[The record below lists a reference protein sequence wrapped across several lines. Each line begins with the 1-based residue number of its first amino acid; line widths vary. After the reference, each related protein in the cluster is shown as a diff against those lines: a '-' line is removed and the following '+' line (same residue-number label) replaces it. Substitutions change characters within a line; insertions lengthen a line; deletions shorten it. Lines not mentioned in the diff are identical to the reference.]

1 MKVVMM
7 TDLEGVAGVVSFTE
21 HSYSDA
27 KYYESA
33 KKLLTAE
40 VNAAVD
46 GLLSAG
52 ATEVLV
58 NDGHGPG
65 GITFEDLHP
74 AAKLMHGR
82 PLAPALIRTA
92 VISQYNVA
100 VMVGQHAMAG
110 VVGGNLA
117 HTQSSRHVDYYK
129 LNGTPIGEIAQWALY
144 CGALGLPLIF
154 LSGDND
160 ACREAEG
167 LVPGIITVETKQSL
181 SRNYAISLSAQESR
195 RRIREGTAR
204 ALEIHQQ
211 NPIPPLVWEGPF
223 VLEKRFF
230 HTDTADTAASQP
242 GVERVDSQTV
252 RMVSHKI
259 LDIIYR

>member
-1 MKVVMM
+1 MKVIMM

-21 HSYSDA
+21 QSYGDA
-27 KYYESA
+27 KYNETA

-40 VNAAVD
+40 VNAAVE
-46 GLLSAG
+46 GLLSTG

-58 NDGHGPG
+58 NDDHGPG

-82 PLAPALIRTA
+82 PIAPAAVRKAITA
-92 VISQYNVA
+92 QYDVA

-129 LNGTPIGEIAQWALY
+129 LNGKPIGEIAQWVLY
-144 CGALGLPLIF
+144 CGALGLPMIF
-154 LSGDND
+154 LSGDDD
-160 ACREAEG
+160 ACREVENLIPA
-167 LVPGIITVETKQSL
+167 ITTVEVKQSL
-181 SRNYAISLSAQESR
+181 SRNSAISLSAQESR
-195 RRIREGTAR
+195 RRIGEGTAR
-204 ALEIHQQ
+204 ALEIHLK
-211 NPIPPLVWEGPF
+211 NPIAPVVWEGPF
-223 VLEKRFF
+223 VLEKRYF
-230 HTDTADTAASQP
+230 HTDTADAAASQP

-252 RMVSHKI
+252 RLCSDNV